1 MGPPDKM
8 KQSVTHYRFFFFS
21 PPQPPPETLP
31 ENEVY
36 FVAGNKNQCLTHFFC
51 IPNRILALD
60 KVGRPC
66 TFPES
71 RECFI
76 LYEANHFCFGK
87 RTK

>member
-36 FVAGNKNQCLTHFFC
+36 FVAGNKNQCLTHFC

-60 KVGRPC
+60 KAGRPC

-71 RECFI
+71 RE
-76 LYEANHFCFGK
+76 
-87 RTK
+87 

>member
-8 KQSVTHYRFFFFS
+8 KQSVTHYRFFFFF
-21 PPQPPPETLP
+21 PPQPAPETLP

-36 FVAGNKNQCLTHFFC
+36 FVAGKKKPMLHFHFC

-60 KVGRPC
+60 KAGRPC

-71 RECFI
+71 RE
-76 LYEANHFCFGK
+76 LFCMKSIGLLW
-87 RTK
+87 